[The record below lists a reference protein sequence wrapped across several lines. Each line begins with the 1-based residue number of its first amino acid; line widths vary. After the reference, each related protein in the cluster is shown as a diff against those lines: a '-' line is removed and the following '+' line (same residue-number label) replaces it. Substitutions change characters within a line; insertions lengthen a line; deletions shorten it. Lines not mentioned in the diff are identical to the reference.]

1 LHIIKTRCN
10 QVLSETLWEIDPL
23 VDTDLILAKAGS
35 VKRHL
40 NRVFEKRDIALG
52 TFLKDIDIQESILFN
67 IQMAVQNCIDIA
79 AHIISDEGLGV
90 PGSTN
95 EMFYLLEENGYLDHD
110 ITEKMVKAVGL
121 RNLVVHEYS
130 KIDLDR
136 IFEVAQKDIT
146 DLNEYLR
153 FIFKKLGLA
162 V

>member
-1 LHIIKTRCN
+1 M
-10 QVLSETLWEIDPL
+10 

-40 NRVFEKRDIALG
+40 NRVFEKRNTDLG
-52 TFLKDIDIQESILFN
+52 TFLKNIDIQESVLFN
-67 IQMAVQNCIDIA
+67 IQMAIQNCIDIA

-95 EMFYLLEENGYLDHD
+95 EMFYLLEEKSYLDNE

-130 KIDLDR
+130 KIDLER
-136 IFEVAQKDIT
+136 IFEVTQKDIT
-146 DLNEYLR
+146 DLNEFLKS
-153 FIFKKLGLA
+153 IFKKLDLPKNKSYFPNFSNNMLPKK
-162 V
+162 

>member
-1 LHIIKTRCN
+1 M
-10 QVLSETLWEIDPL
+10 
-23 VDTDLILAKAGS
+23 VDTDLIIAKAGS

-40 NRVFEKRDIALG
+40 NRVLEKRNTDLG

-79 AHIISDEGLGV
+79 AHIISDEGFGV

-95 EMFYLLEENGYLDHD
+95 EMFYLLEENGYLDNE
-110 ITEKMVKAVGL
+110 ITENMVKAVGL

-130 KIDLDR
+130 KIDLER

-153 FIFKKLGLA
+153 SIFNKLGLSGK
-162 V
+162 

>member
-1 LHIIKTRCN
+1 M
-10 QVLSETLWEIDPL
+10 
-23 VDTDLILAKAGS
+23 VDKDLILAKAGS

-40 NRVFEKRDIALG
+40 NRVFEKCNIDLK

-79 AHIISDEGLGV
+79 AHIISDEGFGV

-95 EMFYLLEENGYLDHD
+95 EMFYLLEENGYLDNE

-121 RNLVVHEYS
+121 RNLVVHEYG

-136 IFEVAQKDIT
+136 IFEVAHKDIS
-146 DLNEYLR
+146 DLNEYLKS
-153 FIFKKLGLA
+153 IFKKLA
-162 V
+162 ITS